1 MVCVSQGYPCSLFAR
16 LYDLP
21 LNVRITSSRR
31 DEIRTDLSQTHGRFT
46 TRVVH
51 FILTQRADK
60 HPEVI
65 NRDTSNGGIF
75 GGRLVLLQNRDLTKT
90 DDQLRDL
97 LPNTPPVYPRVCV
110 Q

>member
-1 MVCVSQGYPCSLFAR
+1 MQLVCPF
-16 LYDLP
+16 
-21 LNVRITSSRR
+21 VRSASRFIRFTPSRR
-31 DEIRTDLSQTHGRFT
+31 TELRTDLSQAHGRFT

-65 NRDTSNGGIF
+65 NRDTTNCGIF
-75 GGRLVLLQNRDLTKT
+75 GGRLVLLQDRDLTRT
-90 DDQLRDL
+90 DDQLREL
-97 LPNTPPVYPRVCV
+97 SSNTPPVYPRVCG